1 MTLQSVGV
9 VTVGIEVERFDS
21 KWIPLEY
28 RMFWCKQ
35 RADVNLVDWAREEV
49 GLLTARNDPFN
60 VLKRM
65 QVGERRR
72 YWVRMR
78 MESHRDYWGEY
89 DSCVEFLK
97 VKRAR

>member
-1 MTLQSVGV
+1 MSLQSAAI
-9 VTVGIEVERFDS
+9 VTVGVQVERFDS

-35 RADVNLVDWAREEV
+35 QADGNLVDWAREEV
-49 GLLTARNDPFN
+49 GLLGVRKFPVDL
-60 VLKRM
+60 VKRM

>member
-1 MTLQSVGV
+1 MTLRSVGY
-9 VTVGIEVERFDS
+9 VTVGIEVERRDS

-35 RADVNLVDWAREEV
+35 RADFALVDWARDEV
-49 GLLTARNDPFN
+49 GLLTVRGDLFK
-60 VLKRM
+60 VQKRM

-78 MESHRDYWGEY
+78 MESHCDYWGEW
-89 DSCVEFLK
+89 DTCVEFLK